1 MLRLES
7 VGMNSNSTLALAP
20 LTPPEGLPRLGRL
33 QVYTAPQRTFFAEV
47 MALAIRSAGN
57 GQRVLIVQF
66 LKGGIG
72 QGLQHP
78 MKLVQ
83 HLDWIRC
90 PIPRCVDTPD
100 VQEEEAQA
108 IHQLWQATQNLVL
121 SGQYQLVVLDEL
133 ILAVHL
139 GLLGLIEVVSFLHQ
153 RPPMIDLIIT
163 GTTLPPEILALADQV
178 TELRRPWVG

>member
-1 MLRLES
+1 MD
-7 VGMNSNSTLALAP
+7 SNASLALAP
-20 LTPPEGLPRLGRL
+20 LVPSDGLPRIGRL

-47 MALAIRSAGN
+47 MALAIRSAGH
-57 GQRVLIVQF
+57 GQSVLIVQF

-72 QGLQHP
+72 QGARHP

-90 PIPRCVDTPD
+90 PIPRCIDTPD

-108 IHQLWQATQNLVL
+108 INQLWQSTQDLVL
-121 SGQYQLVVLDEL
+121 SGRYPLVVLDEL

-139 GLLGLIEVVSFLHQ
+139 GLLGLIDVVSFLHQ
-153 RPPMIDLIIT
+153 RPPMIDVIIT
-163 GTTLPPEILALADQV
+163 GTTLPAEILALADQV
-178 TELRRPWVG
+178 TELRHPG

>member
-1 MLRLES
+1 
-7 VGMNSNSTLALAP
+7 MNPNATLALPTIAP
-20 LTPPEGLPRLGRL
+20 PDGLPRMGRL

-47 MALAIRSAGN
+47 MALGVRSAGH

-72 QGLQHP
+72 QGSQHP

-90 PIPRCVDTPD
+90 PILRCVDTPD
-100 VQEEEAQA
+100 VQDEEAYA
-108 IHQLWQATQNLVL
+108 IRQLWQATQELVL
-121 SGQYQLVVLDEL
+121 GGRYQLVILDEL

-139 GLLGLIEVVSFLHQ
+139 GLLGLIDVVSFLQQ
-153 RPPMIDLIIT
+153 RPPMMDLIIT
-163 GTTLPPEILALADQV
+163 GTTLPEEILVLADQV
-178 TELRRPWVG
+178 TELRRPLQG